1 MNENTQQGLSSEND
15 PKNYLSRQDGCADL
29 TFCETFFG
37 YTEEILADILRQENS
52 LDILSKRSK
61 AIALKA
67 S

>member
-15 PKNYLSRQDGCADL
+15 PKNYLPRQDGRADL

-37 YTEEILADILRQENS
+37 YPEEILADILRQENS